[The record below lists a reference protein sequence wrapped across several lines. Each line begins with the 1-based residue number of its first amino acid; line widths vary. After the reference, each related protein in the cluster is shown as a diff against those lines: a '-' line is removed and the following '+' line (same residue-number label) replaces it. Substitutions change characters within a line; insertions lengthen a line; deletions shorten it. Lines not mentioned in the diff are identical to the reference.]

1 MIFNLLEI
9 GIMAFIFGF
18 ILFLIIFT
26 IKNSGNH
33 TEEEKAELSNRQKS
47 LFIKCFLIT
56 FAFFAIVLNMQ
67 SSSSSYHSNYK
78 PKIQSSSH
86 SSSSNHASYS
96 SSSSNSYD
104 EGYDDY
110 YENGD
115 YDQDRYDWDSSYADG
130 VDDAMED
137 EY

>member
-18 ILFLIIFT
+18 ILFLIIT
-26 IKNSGNH
+26 IKTTGNH
-33 TEEEKAELSNRQKS
+33 TIKEKAEVSNHQKS

-56 FAFFAIVLNMQ
+56 FAFFAIVLHMQ
-67 SSSSSYHSNYK
+67 SSSSSYHSSDK
-78 PKIQSSSH
+78 PKIQ

-115 YDQDRYDWDSSYADG
+115 YDQDRYDRDSSYADG